1 MSSPDS
7 HPPESSTSSST
18 HDSDD
23 FATVL
28 NTDAAGDAEI
38 NTTDNQTNRT
48 DSNVESDPTST
59 TQQDNLNNNPA
70 PNQDARESINFGLFT
85 INFSGTVPRFIGI
98 FIENVTPN
106 AHGSVSANATQVGNT
121 IRKIISSPLHEV
133 CSVRPINCLE
143 NAQDLWPKE
152 GILRVEIVYSSEN
165 LESNEIGLLS
175 SSITSY
181 NDSID
186 ELQNDPGGGEGAVT
200 NSATE
205 GELISIPSKDESD
218 VPDSPSESSKP
229 SFTSTL
235 SSNYRK
241 SINPTKSSDNEMDTE
256 NMINLDANL
265 SKSLINSQ
273 ENSSAEL
280 SEDDLSHLQMF
291 ARMVWPQ
298 VHRIVE
304 YSLEY
309 GFLRLTTTT
318 REKLNIPVKVITLDP
333 NRDKCFGGRF
343 SRFLLKY
350 FLGYDDI
357 LMGSLK
363 ALAEKQDNK
372 GYVRNVVTG
381 EHYRFVNIW
390 MTRTAYFPALFIMLV
405 FTLSISMLL
414 RYSHHQIF
422 VFVAELLQMVELN
435 IRATFPFAPLLTVIL
450 ALIGME
456 AIMSEFFNDTTTA
469 FYVILIVWAADQ
481 YDAMCC
487 HTLITRRHWLK
498 FFYLYHFLFYAYDYR
513 FAGQYS
519 SLALLT
525 SWLFIQHSM
534 VFFFH
539 RYELPSILNQS
550 DHHNGDINPGE
561 STNNNTNADQPPA
574 NESSAPS
581 QAQSNSQ
588 NADNDSSINRS
599 GNTDTTS
606 NNNATANEPA
616 ESANR
621 SLNTNQST
629 EVF

>member
-1 MSSPDS
+1 
-7 HPPESSTSSST
+7 
-18 HDSDD
+18 
-23 FATVL
+23 
-28 NTDAAGDAEI
+28 
-38 NTTDNQTNRT
+38 
-48 DSNVESDPTST
+48 
-59 TQQDNLNNNPA
+59 
-70 PNQDARESINFGLFT
+70 
-85 INFSGTVPRFIGI
+85 
-98 FIENVTPN
+98 
-106 AHGSVSANATQVGNT
+106 
-121 IRKIISSPLHEV
+121 
-133 CSVRPINCLE
+133 
-143 NAQDLWPKE
+143 
-152 GILRVEIVYSSEN
+152 
-165 LESNEIGLLS
+165 
-175 SSITSY
+175 
-181 NDSID
+181 
-186 ELQNDPGGGEGAVT
+186 
-200 NSATE
+200 
-205 GELISIPSKDESD
+205 
-218 VPDSPSESSKP
+218 
-229 SFTSTL
+229 
-235 SSNYRK
+235 
-241 SINPTKSSDNEMDTE
+241 
-256 NMINLDANL
+256 
-265 SKSLINSQ
+265 
-273 ENSSAEL
+273 
-280 SEDDLSHLQMF
+280 
-291 ARMVWPQ
+291 
-298 VHRIVE
+298 
-304 YSLEY
+304 
-309 GFLRLTTTT
+309 
-318 REKLNIPVKVITLDP
+318 
-333 NRDKCFGGRF
+333 
-343 SRFLLKY
+343 
-350 FLGYDDI
+350 
-357 LMGSLK
+357 
-363 ALAEKQDNK
+363 
-372 GYVRNVVTG
+372 
-381 EHYRFVNIW
+381 
-390 MTRTAYFPALFIMLV
+390 
-405 FTLSISMLL
+405 
-414 RYSHHQIF
+414 
-422 VFVAELLQMVELN
+422 MVELN